1 MPSSVAFT
9 VTSPMKPCA
18 VALFSSPVAA
28 AAGSSVAVASSAGAA
43 ARLFSASTTAVEVI
57 VAPLTASTSLPSST
71 GSVLPINCFVKSSSE
86 QF

>member
-18 VALFSSPVAA
+18 VALFSSPVTT
-28 AAGSSVAVASSAGAA
+28 GFCSSSGISPMSGVFK
-43 ARLFSASTTAVEVI
+43 LFSASTTAAEVI

-71 GSVLPINCFVKSSSE
+71 GIALPMNCEVNSASE
-86 QF
+86 HF